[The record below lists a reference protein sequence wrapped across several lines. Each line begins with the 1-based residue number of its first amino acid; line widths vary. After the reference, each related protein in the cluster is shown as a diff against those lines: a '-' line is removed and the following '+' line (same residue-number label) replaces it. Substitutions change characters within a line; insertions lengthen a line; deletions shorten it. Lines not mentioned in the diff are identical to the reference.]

1 MKTVLF
7 NNCIGSTAEII
18 KRGGLIA
25 VPTETVYGLAG
36 NGLDEDAVK
45 RIYDVK
51 GRPAIKPLSLMVY
64 DSSAMDKYC
73 ENVPAMAH
81 LLAERFWPGPLTI
94 VLKAKKI
101 IPGIVLAF
109 GSTVGL
115 RCPDSELTLEL
126 LKECSLPLAAPSA
139 NPSGQPSPKC
149 AGEVMEYFDGSI
161 EAVIDGGE
169 CTLGTEST
177 IIDLSN
183 DLPLILRRGAL
194 LKNKTVVGIT
204 GQSGA
209 GKTTA
214 LLALKKM
221 NADIIDCDSVYH
233 DLLINSEILKQELIS
248 RFGTDDRKVLGRIVF
263 NDEKALLD
271 LNSITH
277 KHVVGEVLKILL
289 GSDNNLVAVDAVEL
303 FSSGLADLCDKTVA
317 IVAPPEYRINRIMER
332 DRISEEAARLRV
344 NAQKNEEYYR
354 QNCNYVIENIGTMD
368 ELEEK
373 IKCLI

>member
-7 NNCIGSTAEII
+7 NNCIGSSADII
-18 KRGGLIA
+18 KKGGLVA

-45 RIYDVK
+45 RIYGVK
-51 GRPAIKPLSLMVY
+51 GRPAIKPLSLMVH
-64 DSSAMDKYC
+64 DPSAIDKYC
-73 ENVPAMAH
+73 ENVPEMAR

-94 VLKAKKI
+94 VLKAKNI

-115 RCPDSELTLEL
+115 RCPDSKLTLEL
-126 LKECSLPLAAPSA
+126 LKDCSLPLAAPSA
-139 NPSGQPSPKC
+139 NPSGLPSPKS
-149 AGEVMEYFDGSI
+149 ASEVMDYFDGSI
-161 EAVIDGGE
+161 EAVIDGGD

-209 GKTTA
+209 GKTSA
-214 LLALKKM
+214 LLALKEM

-233 DLLINSEILKQELIS
+233 DLLNKSDGLKHELIS
-248 RFGTDDRKVLGRIVF
+248 RFDTEDRKALSRIVF
-263 NDEKALLD
+263 NDEKALRD

-277 KHVVGEVLKILL
+277 KHVVGEVLKKIL
-289 GSDNNLVAVDAVEL
+289 GSEKSLIAVDAVEL
-303 FSSGLADLCDKTVA
+303 ISSGLSNLCDKTVA
-317 IVAPPEYRINRIMER
+317 VVAPPDFRINRIMER
-332 DRISEEAARLRV
+332 DSISKEDARLRV

-354 QNCNYVIENIGTMD
+354 QNCDFVIENIGTLD